1 MWAALPSILWIG
13 VALVA
18 IVMLRRTLAQ
28 LANVL
33 LWRLRTG
40 SALKI
45 ASLEMGEIIRADQ
58 VIPSGAGRVY
68 SDVRPDSDGLRFKQ
82 RESYY
87 LPTRNLQLV
96 HRAAPSRDA
105 DYAYDVV
112 IYLIPHPAT
121 DATLACVSHVDYYP
135 GRGWQD
141 SIFTISNRA
150 RGFSI
155 ALSTRGPFVCT
166 AEIHFSDGEV
176 VTVGRYIDG
185 EMAGTVPA
193 TNEE

>member
-13 VALVA
+13 VALIA
-18 IVMLRRTLAQ
+18 IVMLRRTLGQ
-28 LANVL
+28 LADVL

-45 ASLEMGEIIRADQ
+45 ASLEMGEAIRPDQ
-58 VIPSGAGRVY
+58 SITSGAGRVY
-68 SDVRPDSDGLRFKQ
+68 SDVRPDDGSRFIQ

-87 LPTRNLQLV
+87 RPSRNLQLV
-96 HRAAPSRDA
+96 HRVAPSRDS
-105 DYAYDVV
+105 DYAYDVL
-112 IYLIPHPAT
+112 IYLIPHPRS

-135 GRGWQD
+135 GRGWND
-141 SIFTISNRA
+141 SIFTVTNRA

-155 ALSTRGPFVCT
+155 ALSTRGPIVCT

-176 VTVGRYIDG
+176 VVVGRYIDG
-185 EMAGTVPA
+185 EMAGVVPV
-193 TNEE
+193 TYET